1 MIDPKSNLQIFEP
14 KQIKEASLQYCHD
27 LLNTR
32 KNYEEYQKYYFIQDM
47 IHIIRSSCENDEE
60 EDTITKE
67 DFDKRLKLLKSK
79 CKDKYSFIL
88 KSGEGFKNCIYELF
102 CKIWA
107 TENKP
112 EQWRNTIIVQL
123 YKSKGDPSD
132 FNIHTKE
139 EYPKFF
145 EGIVVDK
152 SKDKIIKKCSKFQIG
167 GIPGHR
173 PQEHLFTAK
182 SIISLYS
189 FLKIPLF
196 LQVWDV
202 SKYFDKEILRD
213 AMDTLYSAGIV
224 GKLYRLWFLL
234 NKDTQ
239 IRVKTGFGMTD
250 TAATGENVAQG
261 SIGGG
266 LISALNLDKTMSAYF
281 SGSDNEISYG
291 PARLCWVLY
300 QDWFS

>member
-32 KNYEEYQKYYFIQDM
+32 KNDEEYQKYYFIQDM
-47 IHIIRSSCENDEE
+47 IHIIRSGWDKYEDE
-60 EDTITKE
+60 DIITKE
-67 DFDKRLKLLKSK
+67 DFDKRLKILKSK
-79 CKDKYSFIL
+79 YKDKYNFIL
-88 KSGEGFKNCIYELF
+88 KSGDGLKNCIFELF

-167 GIPGHR
+167 GIPGQY

-234 NKDTQ
+234 NKNK
-239 IRVKTGFGMTD
+239 IRVKTGFGMTES
-250 TAATGENVAQG
+250 AATRENVGQG

-281 SGSDNEISYG
+281 SGSDSEISYG
-291 PARLCWVLY
+291 PARLCSVLY